1 MKKRYYLLFLFIIL
15 LTGCVHDYPGMT
27 ADGEEGV
34 DPTLV
39 QVNTEVTLDLELVPL
54 EIITGKARSGTTKAA
69 ADTYR
74 RRFIIEAR
82 RDGKVAQRQVTVP
95 EEAEESGS
103 GKITLPINLKLHALE
118 YTLAVWTDYVAAGT
132 EADLY
137 YNTEDLQQV
146 SCTTPYT
153 GNTPYRD
160 CLYGTVLLDLR
171 DYRNEW
177 NAKVQVQVDM
187 VRPLAQYEII
197 ATDVKDFLAESQR
210 QRETGTAHSVTFSYG
225 FYFPLGFNVLTG
237 KPQNSQMNVAFTA
250 PLTVPDDGREEYTI
264 GTDFIFVN
272 GEESYV
278 PLEIRIA
285 DSDGYVV
292 SLTTGLNVP
301 YQRGHLTTL
310 RGRFLTSK
318 VSPGVGIN
326 PDFDDDDIN
335 IDLDDLH

>member
-15 LTGCVHDYPGMT
+15 LMGCVHDYPTMT
-27 ADGEEGV
+27 DDGEEGV

-54 EIITGKARSGTTKAA
+54 EIITDKARSGTTKAA
-69 ADTYR
+69 TDTYR
-74 RRFIIEAR
+74 RRFIIDAYH
-82 RDGKVAQRQVTVP
+82 DGKVAQRQVTVL

-103 GKITLPINLKLHALE
+103 DKITLPINLKLHALE

>member
-15 LTGCVHDYPGMT
+15 LMGCVHDYPTMT
-27 ADGEEGV
+27 DDGEEGV

-54 EIITGKARSGTTKAA
+54 QIITDKARSGTTKAA
-69 ADTYR
+69 TDAYR
-74 RRFIIEAR
+74 RRFIIDAYH
-82 RDGKVAQRQVTVP
+82 DGKVAQRQVTVL

-103 GKITLPINLKLHALE
+103 DKITLPINLKLHALE

-146 SCTTPYT
+146 SCTEPYT

-197 ATDVKDFLAESQR
+197 ATDVKDFLAKSQR
-210 QRETGTAHSVTFSYG
+210 QREAGTAHSVTFSYG

-237 KPQNSQMNVAFTA
+237 KPQKSQMNVAFTA

-301 YQRGHLTTL
+301 YRRGHLTTL

>member
-1 MKKRYYLLFLFIIL
+1 MKKRYYFLFLFIIL
-15 LTGCVHDYPGMT
+15 LAGCVHDYPGMT

-103 GKITLPINLKLHALE
+103 GKITLPVNLRLHALE

>member
-54 EIITGKARSGTTKAA
+54 EIITDKARSGTTKAA

-74 RRFIIEAR
+74 RRFIIDAYH
-82 RDGKVAQRQVTVP
+82 DGKVAQRQVTVL

-103 GKITLPINLKLHALE
+103 DKITLPINLKLHALE

-146 SCTTPYT
+146 SCTEPYT

-160 CLYGTVLLDLR
+160 CLYGTAPLDLR
-171 DYRNEW
+171 PYRDEW

-187 VRPLAQYEII
+187 VRPLAQYELV
-197 ATDVKDFLAESQR
+197 ATDVDYFLAKTKKQR
-210 QRETGTAHSVTFSYG
+210 AAGETFTITCSYS
-225 FYFPLGFNVLTG
+225 YFFPTVFDVLSG
-237 KPQNSQMNVAFTA
+237 KPCDLRPDVSFTA
-250 PLTVPDDGREEYTI
+250 PLILPDDDAPECTVA
-264 GTDFIFVN
+264 TDYIFSN
-272 GEESYV
+272 GSESSAA
-278 PLEIRIA
+278 LSIEIHDSNGNVLSRIQ
-285 DSDGYVV
+285 DIQI
-292 SLTTGLNVP
+292 P
-301 YQRGHLTTL
+301 YRRGHITTL
-310 RGRFLTSK
+310 RGHFLTT
-318 VSPGVGIN
+318 GMEGGIVIA
-326 PDFDDDDIN
+326 PDYGGDIEV
-335 IDLDDLH
+335 DLDNLQ

>member
-15 LTGCVHDYPGMT
+15 LAGCVHDYPGMT

-103 GKITLPINLKLHALE
+103 GKITLPVNLRLHALE

-326 PDFDDDDIN
+326 PDFEDDDIN

>member
-15 LTGCVHDYPGMT
+15 LAGCVHDYPGMT

-103 GKITLPINLKLHALE
+103 GKITLPVNLRLHALE

-264 GTDFIFVN
+264 GTD
-272 GEESYV
+272 
-278 PLEIRIA
+278 L
-285 DSDGYVV
+285 
-292 SLTTGLNVP
+292 SL
-301 YQRGHLTTL
+301 
-310 RGRFLTSK
+310 
-318 VSPGVGIN
+318 
-326 PDFDDDDIN
+326 
-335 IDLDDLH
+335 